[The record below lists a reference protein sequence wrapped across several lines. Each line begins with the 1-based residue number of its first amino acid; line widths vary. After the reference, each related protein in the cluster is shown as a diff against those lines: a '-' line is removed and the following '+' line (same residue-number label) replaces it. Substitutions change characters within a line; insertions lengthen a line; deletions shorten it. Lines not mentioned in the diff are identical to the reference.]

1 MTYFSLARRVPEASA
16 VDPRILAGLY
26 RAIARLPLVRGVHRR
41 FLDSTLDFQVDGEG
55 RRALDVGTGPG
66 YVAVELARRR
76 PGLRVVGLDLA
87 AHMVAQAAGRA
98 ARAALDG
105 RALWPQGDG
114 HRLPFADSSFD
125 LVVSSFALHHW
136 RDPLRVFDEI
146 ARVLAPGGQYVL
158 ADVCREPNLFQRL
171 FAYASIPAVSLPFGS
186 YLGYGGYYESM
197 RAGYTRAEAR
207 ALLQAS
213 ALPPG
218 TVGLTSTR
226 FLPILTITSGA
237 ESAKRKAEEMSCPAG
252 RHEE

>member
-1 MTYFSLARRVPEASA
+1 MKYFSLARRVPETAG
-16 VDPRILAGLY
+16 VEPRVLAGLY
-26 RAIARLPLVRGVHRR
+26 RAIAWLPLVRGVHRR
-41 FLDSTLDFQVDGEG
+41 FLRAVLALDAGGAG
-55 RRALDVGTGPG
+55 RLALDVGTGPG
-66 YVAVELARRR
+66 YVPVELARRR

-87 AHMVAQAAGRA
+87 AHMAAQAAGRG

-114 HRLPFADSSFD
+114 HRLPFADASFD

-136 RDPLRVFDEI
+136 RNPLGVFDEI
-146 ARVLAPGGQYVL
+146 ARVLAPGGRYVL

-171 FAYASIPAVSLPFGS
+171 FAYASIPVVSLAFGS

-207 ALLQAS
+207 DLLRAS

-218 TVGLTSTR
+218 RVGLDSTG
-226 FLPILTITSGA
+226 FVPILTIASGPA
-237 ESAKRKAEEMSCPAG
+237 PARGEE
-252 RHEE
+252 EENLNEAA

>member
-1 MTYFSLARRVPEASA
+1 
-16 VDPRILAGLY
+16 
-26 RAIARLPLVRGVHRR
+26 
-41 FLDSTLDFQVDGEG
+41 
-55 RRALDVGTGPG
+55 VGAGPG

-76 PGLRVVGLDLA
+76 PGLRVVGLDVA
-87 AHMVAQAAGRA
+87 AHMAAQAVGRS

-114 HRLPFADSSFD
+114 HRLPFADASFD

-146 ARVLAPGGQYVL
+146 ARVLAPGGRYYL
-158 ADVCREPNLFQRL
+158 ADVCREPSLFQRL
-171 FAYASIPAVSLPFGS
+171 FAYASIPAVSLAFGS

-207 ALLQAS
+207 DLLRAS

-218 TVGLTSTR
+218 TVGLDSTR
-226 FLPILTITSGA
+226 FVPILTIASGP
-237 ESAKRKAEEMSCPAG
+237 EPAKR
-252 RHEE
+252 